1 MAGYEIGISGL
12 HAAQQSLDVI
22 GNNIANAATEG
33 YHRQD
38 IDLRPSEDS
47 FSNGYLIGQ
56 GVDFKGVIRRVNQL
70 IEEQI
75 LQQEASMSSLSR
87 QSESLRSIESALAEL
102 SSPGISTALD
112 DFYNSFQELSLYP
125 DDTNLRSS
133 VVSAA
138 QTLSN
143 QLRSA
148 ASIVTNLEDITYSE
162 AQTTVQNLNELSG
175 QIAQMNKVIYEQQV
189 RGFDSANLM
198 DQRDQLI
205 AEMNKLAGVT
215 ISNGSYGQVN
225 VAISGIPVVV
235 GVHAVSLEATL
246 VPDGEEYDLM
256 INVEDSEQYE
266 AGITGGVLGGLV
278 SLRNDVLREI
288 TDKLD
293 TLSQTIITE
302 TNQIHV
308 QGVGADGSF
317 TSLIGWLVTE
327 DGFSDYS
334 STLEEGVDYPL
345 YIRVT
350 APDGSVERHEITI
363 NSNSTMESVCE
374 DIADITGLSNTAI
387 NSGRLQITADN
398 GYGFDFLP
406 GVLAEP
412 AYTVPLVGGGT
423 AATAPPAIQIG
434 GLYSG
439 TADEE
444 YTCTVTT
451 EGGAQAIGTGM
462 MTLTVV
468 DGGGAVVASVNIGQ
482 GYVAGTP
489 LALENGIT
497 ITLSSNEISPG
508 YFQDD
513 DEFTINAL
521 ASSDTS
527 GFLASVGLNCFFA
540 GTDASSIA
548 LSDDIVVSNRSIAV
562 SRGIEQSDNANAAA
576 IAQLGKTASDT
587 LGGISTT
594 EYYRTLAVDVGD
606 QISYTQTQYD
616 NAEGIQRSL
625 TQQRD
630 EISGVD
636 INNQAMKMMIFER
649 MFQAMSKYISVV
661 SDSIQT
667 VMQILS

>member
-423 AATAPPAIQIG
+423 A
-434 GLYSG
+434 
-439 TADEE
+439 
-444 YTCTVTT
+444 TT